1 MAFGIKFNFN
11 SIIGGITSQLKTIVP
26 INIPNIGSLAKGG
39 LINGITG
46 QIKGQLT
53 TMVNDAVGFNIASKI
68 GSLGSSLAG
77 LSTASVFGLVSTEL
91 VNQLKNITSQYTD
104 IFNDINLTDLNIT
117 DVVTSQIS
125 NIEGKITT
133 ELQAGLIV
141 GKSSIETIA
150 SVSNISNANIRD
162 FTFNPQKKIDFV
174 NSLSTSQL
182 ERINFLTFNA
192 TSEFNTFHEE
202 TTLLNNTLQP
212 PVSNPFNLSLDS
224 APIPAPFE
232 VDVLK
237 EYKERLNDVDTN
249 SNIVKKSNINIT
261 KRNQKEI
268 STVNNLLK
276 IREQD
281 KPSTLTLDE
290 IKDIPNKGFPGRFL
304 LYKNVNDLRY
314 IDTFGSIDP
323 NEVKFIFFK
332 AGYAM
337 QDNRYPEISGTR
349 YKYQQD
355 LKAAGR
361 IVTASTFKLLEETL

>member
-1 MAFGIKFNFN
+1 
-11 SIIGGITSQLKTIVP
+11 
-26 INIPNIGSLAKGG
+26 
-39 LINGITG
+39 
-46 QIKGQLT
+46 
-53 TMVNDAVGFNIASKI
+53 MVNDAVGFNIASKI

-224 APIPAPFE
+224 APIP
-232 VDVLK
+232 
-237 EYKERLNDVDTN
+237 
-249 SNIVKKSNINIT
+249 
-261 KRNQKEI
+261 KEI
-268 STVNNLLK
+268 KKKYLLL
-276 IREQD
+276 I
-281 KPSTLTLDE
+281 
-290 IKDIPNKGFPGRFL
+290 
-304 LYKNVNDLRY
+304 
-314 IDTFGSIDP
+314 
-323 NEVKFIFFK
+323 IF
-332 AGYAM
+332 
-337 QDNRYPEISGTR
+337 
-349 YKYQQD
+349 
-355 LKAAGR
+355 
-361 IVTASTFKLLEETL
+361 